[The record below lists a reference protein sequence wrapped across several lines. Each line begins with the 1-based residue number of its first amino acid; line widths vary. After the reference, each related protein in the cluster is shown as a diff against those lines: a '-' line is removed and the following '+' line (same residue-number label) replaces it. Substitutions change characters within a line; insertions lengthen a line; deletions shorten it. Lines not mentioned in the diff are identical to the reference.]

1 MAVVGDRHEALG
13 GGDLTNGTFATV
25 HSLALRGTLQQ
36 LPEASEDLIR
46 AGLVSSTPAGY
57 TLTQLGHRRHRAFL
71 DMERRLLDLGLL
83 EMAYAALPAVT
94 RQLREIVLDWEAG
107 DARDRRRLVGP
118 LCAIVESIE
127 LILRRSAAV
136 APRFEAYRARLDTAK
151 RRLLDSELEYAV
163 DPDVESILTVWRE
176 MNEDYLQTRGHAH
189 DEGDL

>member
-118 LCAIVESIE
+118 LCAIVESI
-127 LILRRSAAV
+127 
-136 APRFEAYRARLDTAK
+136 
-151 RRLLDSELEYAV
+151 
-163 DPDVESILTVWRE
+163 
-176 MNEDYLQTRGHAH
+176 
-189 DEGDL
+189 